1 MLPRHLRENDRT
13 GLYLFYY
20 AKMTLSYLFGYGAQ
34 TVEWAVKAEEYLDG
48 VVGLLLTPSFHFY
61 DSLARLATY
70 PYIPK
75 SEQRQYLRK
84 VAANQSKLK
93 SWAEHAPMNHLHELY
108 LVEAEQA
115 RVLGQPAA
123 AIKYYLLAI
132 ELTQQHKYV
141 NKEAL
146 AHEALAKFYLA
157 QGQEQEAQRHLVEAR
172 YGYSRW
178 GATAK
183 VDHLDKTYPYLP
195 SLASPPEN
203 GAEMMNQGAL
213 PITTQRRS
221 SDTLDMASISKA
233 LRLGPGE
240 TSRTLLL
247 ENLVKIAVENSGAQ
261 RGLFLLAEA
270 EGLRIEIEGLTGTNQ
285 VVVSSPAISLKAA
298 DDLFLPLSIIN
309 YVARTGESVILH
321 EAVQAEQFNR
331 DSYIM
336 TRQPKS
342 ILCVPVRHQGRLQ
355 GLIYLEN
362 NLTTGV
368 FTPERLKLIH
378 LLVSQAAS
386 ALAQATPDQ
395 KVTPSVPAPTAPVNG
410 NLPEAVL
417 IPDTGAMLTSRE
429 LEVLTLMAQGATNRT
444 IAKKLV
450 IAMPTVKSHI
460 THILTKLNVA
470 SRAEAVNRA
479 RNLGIIQDS

>member
-1 MLPRHLRENDRT
+1 
-13 GLYLFYY
+13 
-20 AKMTLSYLFGYGAQ
+20 MTLSYLFGYGAQ
-34 TVEWAVKAEEYLDG
+34 TVEWAVKAEAYLDG

-61 DSLARLATY
+61 DSLARLAIY
-70 PYIPK
+70 PYVPK
-75 SEQRQYLRK
+75 SEQKQYLRK
-84 VAANQSKLK
+84 VTANQSKLK
-93 SWAEHAPMNHLHELY
+93 NWAEHAPMNHLHEVY

-115 RVLGQPAA
+115 RVLGQPET
-123 AIKYYLLAI
+123 AIKYYLQAI
-132 ELTQQHKYV
+132 ELTQTYKYV

-183 VDHLDKTYPYLP
+183 VDHLDKSYPYLQ
-195 SLASPPEN
+195 SLAASPET
-203 GAEMMNQGAL
+203 GVEIMNPVAS
-213 PITTQRRS
+213 PVTTQRRS
-221 SDTLDMASISKA
+221 SDTLDMASIYKA

-270 EGLRIEIEGLTGTNQ
+270 EDLRVEMEGVTGTNQ
-285 VVVSSPAISLKAA
+285 VLISSPAISLKAA
-298 DDLFLPLSIIN
+298 DSLFLPLSIIN

-321 EAVQAEQFNR
+321 EAVQAEQFNH
-331 DSYIM
+331 DSYII
-336 TRQPKS
+336 TYQAKS
-342 ILCVPVRHQGRLQ
+342 ILCVPVRYQRRLQ
-355 GLIYLEN
+355 GLVYLEN

-368 FTPERLKLIH
+368 FTPERLKLLH
-378 LLVSQAAS
+378 VLVSQAAS
-386 ALAQATPDQ
+386 ALAQATP
-395 KVTPSVPAPTAPVNG
+395 SVPAPTAPAPVNG
-410 NLPEAVL
+410 SLSEMVL
-417 IPDTGAMLTSRE
+417 IPETGSTLTSRE
-429 LEVLTLMAQGATNRT
+429 LEVLNLMAQGATNRT

-450 IAMPTVKSHI
+450 ITMPTVKSHV

-470 SRAEAVNRA
+470 SRAEAVTRA